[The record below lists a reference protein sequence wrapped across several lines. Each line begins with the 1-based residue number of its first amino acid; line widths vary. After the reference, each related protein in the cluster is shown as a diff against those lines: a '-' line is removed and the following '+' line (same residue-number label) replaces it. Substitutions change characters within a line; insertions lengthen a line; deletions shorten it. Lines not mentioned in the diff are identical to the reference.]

1 MTDVSS
7 PAPRLPPLVALLAA
21 VVPVVAAAAIGNAAT
36 LPNIPTWYAGLVKP
50 AINPPNW
57 VFGPV
62 WTTLYLMMILAFWRV
77 LRAEKADGRRAASLW
92 FLAQMALN
100 ALWSVAFFAGHSPL
114 GGLAVI
120 FPLLG
125 AIVVTMRLF
134 GRIDRLAGLLFAP
147 YVAWVSF
154 ASLLNFLVWKLN

>member
-1 MTDVSS
+1 MTDT
-7 PAPRLPPLVALLAA
+7 PTAQRLSPLVALVAA
-21 VVPVVAAAAIGNAAT
+21 VVPVVTAAAIGNAAT

-57 VFGPV
+57 IFGPV

-77 LRAEKADGRRAASLW
+77 LRAEPAKGRRAASLW

-120 FPLLG
+120 LPLLG

-134 GRIDRLAGLLFAP
+134 ARIDRLAGLLLVP